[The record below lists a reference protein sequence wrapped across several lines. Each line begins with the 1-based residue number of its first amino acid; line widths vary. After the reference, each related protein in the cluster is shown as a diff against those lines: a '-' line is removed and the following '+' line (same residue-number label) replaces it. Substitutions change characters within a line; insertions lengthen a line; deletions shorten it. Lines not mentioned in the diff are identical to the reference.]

1 MVRAGLLFRTRGLV
15 ALGLRSH
22 FPSSSALSR
31 PVRSPFLLPQASVVS
46 SSSTMTQDLSKTL
59 NPEGKD
65 VVEIIIEEHRLVD
78 ALGDRFQ
85 TEQNE
90 KEKQGQLHTLHTHEP
105 PSSRLPPLR
114 VRGSQSPPAPLLCP
128 TGIAH
133 NIIKLLSIHSVC
145 EEAAL
150 YPWMRKNLPD
160 GDKLVDHAIKEH
172 QEIKE
177 DLYALDQMT
186 IDQPGYAAQ
195 LMKALK
201 DTKHHVKEEESDLLP
216 SIKQKSSPQ
225 ELEQMRTDFLRA
237 KMMAPSRPHPSAP
250 TQPPAN
256 KIVGAATA
264 PIDAVRDMGRFS
276 S

>member
-1 MVRAGLLFRTRGLV
+1 M
-15 ALGLRSH
+15 
-22 FPSSSALSR
+22 
-31 PVRSPFLLPQASVVS
+31 ASIVS

-65 VVEIIIEEHRLVD
+65 VTEIIIEEHRLVD

-85 TEQNE
+85 TETNE
-90 KEKQGQLHTLHTHEP
+90 KE
-105 PSSRLPPLR
+105 R
-114 VRGSQSPPAPLLCP
+114 A
-128 TGIAH
+128 GIAH
-133 NIIKLLSIHSVC
+133 NIIKLLSIHAVC

-150 YPWMRKNLPD
+150 YPWMRKNLPK
-160 GDKLVDHAIKEH
+160 GDQLVDHAIKEH

-177 DLYALDQMT
+177 DLYKLDQMT
-186 IDQPGYAAQ
+186 IDQPGYASQ

-201 DTKHHVKEEESDLLP
+201 DTQHHVKEEESDLLP
-216 SIKQKSSPQ
+216 SIKAKSSPQ
-225 ELEQMRTDFLRA
+225 ELDQMRTDFLRA

-264 PIDAVRDMGRFS
+264 PIDAVRDAGRFS